1 MQTGQQWKLG
11 GTVHESLE
19 QPEHRS
25 RRRLR
30 EDVRELLVC
39 CDMLEVNESEG
50 KGVSDEV

>member
-1 MQTGQQWKLG
+1 MGQQRKLG

-39 CDMLEVNESEG
+39 CDMFEVNESEI
-50 KGVSDEV
+50 SAMSF